1 VARDKRYGWRL
12 VAAVSVLAMVATA
25 CGEGD
30 DTATDDTGD
39 EVVDD
44 ANGDDPDADADDEA
58 AAPDGDAYCEEGG
71 DARLRWTH
79 EQEPP
84 DLHLQDP
91 ANNLTITSWVR
102 RAFLESPYGVSA
114 ETTFIPQLIESDDFS
129 EEGDVWRYEFTLRD
143 DLTWSD
149 GTPLTAEDVK
159 GTFDIVME
167 GYDYDAGEGGEFL
180 YGSRDA
186 DGYPL
191 IDPDSWETEGQTYS
205 FTTEEFFSGVEGLF
219 DPVYPAHVLTDAAT
233 ANEALTEWMVDGE
246 PIPSSGPMV
255 FTNWDRGVNL
265 TMDRN
270 DDYHGANSENP
281 DVVNQGVA
289 CVSGVDIAWVADT
302 DAQINSL
309 LAAEADVI
317 MTQPQVAFGERIAD
331 DDNFTVAPEAG
342 PIWEH
347 WGFNLNNEHLADV
360 AVREGMAFAMNKPE
374 VMTALYTPLFD
385 DLLPEAGLGNVY
397 WMSNQPDYVDH
408 QTEAGYGQGDAEAA
422 GERFESAGYEQNDDG
437 VWEHPERG
445 PLSLRVGTTGGN
457 QLRELQIQIMQESY
471 REAGVD
477 IQIDNVP
484 GGAYFA
490 ERPFAAESIEC
501 SLSGGEDGDCGL
513 WDLTQF
519 AWVGGPWPGAG
530 HNAFLSDSGNNAYG
544 YQNEEFDALANE
556 CDATFDDAER
566 ADCYNTLSSYVT
578 TLDVDPEGLVVL
590 PITQKPSFY
599 AYSNQTLSRGAVAPD
614 ANSAGPLVNVVDFLP
629 AP

>member
-12 VAAVSVLAMVATA
+12 VAATSALALIAGA
-25 CGEGD
+25 CGD
-30 DTATDDTGD
+30 AGD
-39 EVVDD
+39 ETTT
-44 ANGDDPDADADDEA
+44 DDPDTTVDGEDGEDGGNGEDEEA
-58 AAPDGDAYCEEGG
+58 APPGDAYCEEGG

-84 DLHLQDP
+84 DLHLNDP
-91 ANNLTITSWVR
+91 ANNLTVTSWVR

-114 ETTFIPQLIESDDFS
+114 ETTFIPQLIES
-129 EEGDVWRYEFTLRD
+129 EEFVEEDGAWRYNFTLRD
-143 DLTWSD
+143 DLMWSD
-149 GTPLTAEDVK
+149 GTPLTAEHVK

-167 GYDYDAGEGGEFL
+167 GYDYETGEGGEYL
-180 YGSRDA
+180 IGSREVA
-186 DGYPL
+186 GWSL
-191 IDPDSWETEGQTYS
+191 IDPDSWEVDGQTYS
-205 FTTEEFFSGVEGLF
+205 FTTEEFFSGVQGLF
-219 DPVYPAHVLTDAAT
+219 DPVYPSHVLTDAAT
-233 ANEALTEWMVDGE
+233 ANEALQEWTLDGE
-246 PIPSSGPMV
+246 PLPSSGPMV

-265 TMDRN
+265 TMERN
-270 DDYHGANSENP
+270 DDYHGANPENP
-281 DVVNQGVA
+281 DVVNEGIA

-317 MTQPQVAFGERIAD
+317 MTQPQVAFGERIAT
-331 DDNFTVAPEAG
+331 DDNFTVSPEAG

-347 WGFNLNNEHLADV
+347 WGFNLNNVHLSDV
-360 AVREGMAFAMNKPE
+360 AVREGMAYAMNKPE
-374 VMTALYTPLFD
+374 VMTALYTPLFE
-385 DLLPEAGLGNVY
+385 DLLPEEGLGNVY

-422 GERFESAGYEQNDDG
+422 AERFESAGYEQNAEG
-437 VWEHPERG
+437 IWEHPERG

-490 ERPFAAESIEC
+490 ERPFAPESTEC
-501 SLSGGEDGDCGL
+501 SLSGGESGDCEL

-544 YQNEEFDALANE
+544 YQNEEFDALAAE
-556 CDATFDDAER
+556 CDSTADDAER

-578 TLDVDPEGLVVL
+578 TLNEDPEGLVVM

-599 AYSNQTLSRGAVAPD
+599 AYSNETLLRGAVAPD

>member
-1 VARDKRYGWRL
+1 MARDKRYGWRL

-25 CGEGD
+25 CGDGD

-39 EVVDD
+39 EAVDD
-44 ANGDDPDADADDEA
+44 ANGDDGAEDDEA

-84 DLHLQDP
+84 DLHHQDP

-102 RAFLESPYGVSA
+102 RALLESPYGVSA
-114 ETTFIPQLIESDDFS
+114 ETTFIPQLIESDDFA
-129 EEGDVWRYEFTLRD
+129 EDGDVWRYEFTLRD
-143 DLTWSD
+143 DLMWSD

-159 GTFDIVME
+159 GTFDILME
-167 GYDYDAGEGGEFL
+167 GYDYDTGEGGEFL

-186 DGYPL
+186 DGYTL
-191 IDPDSWETEGQTYS
+191 IDPDSWEVDGQTYA

-219 DPVYPAHVLTDAAT
+219 NPVYPAHVLTDAAT

-270 DDYHGANSENP
+270 EDYHGANPENP
-281 DVVNQGVA
+281 DVVNRGVA
-289 CVSGVDIAWVADT
+289 CVSGVDVAWVADT

-317 MTQPQVAFGERIAD
+317 MTQPQVAFGERIAE
-331 DDNFTVAPEAG
+331 DDNFTVASEAG
-342 PIWEH
+342 PVWEH

-360 AVREGMAFAMNKPE
+360 AVREGMAYAMNKPE

-422 GERFESAGYEQNDDG
+422 AERFESAGYELNAEG
-437 VWEHPERG
+437 TWEHPERG

-484 GGAYFA
+484 GAAYFG
-490 ERPFAAESIEC
+490 ERPFAPEATEC
-501 SLSGGEDGDCGL
+501 ALSGGEAGDCGI

-530 HNAFLSDSGNNAYG
+530 HVAFLSDSGNNAYG
-544 YQNEEFDALANE
+544 YQNEEFDALAAE
-556 CDATFDDAER
+556 CDSTFDDAER

-578 TLDVDPEGLVVL
+578 TLDEDPEGLVVL

-599 AYSNQTLSRGAVAPD
+599 AYSNQTLARGAVAPD
-614 ANSAGPLVNVVDFLP
+614 ADSAGPLVNVVDFLP